1 MIVSNTPKS
10 SYVTCLKGSIPN
22 EKGVDDF
29 EQFWG
34 LRNACK
40 RCVKRCVNWMC
51 QNCEETA
58 LFSSGL
64 SSIGNNDEGLSRRKL
79 RVRVSSTPH
88 PKASVNSGAFLVVR
102 SDDYAIISPSLI
114 YVLSYIS
121 V

>member
-1 MIVSNTPKS
+1 MMLNK
-10 SYVTCLKGSIPN
+10 VTILQINHTILKQC
-22 EKGVDDF
+22 GVDDF
-29 EQFWG
+29 EQFGHLIWSPKKEVT
-34 LRNACK
+34 LRCHLN
-40 RCVKRCVNWMC
+40 C

-58 LFSSGL
+58 FFCYLASREMKK
-64 SSIGNNDEGLSRRKL
+64 DEGLSRRKL